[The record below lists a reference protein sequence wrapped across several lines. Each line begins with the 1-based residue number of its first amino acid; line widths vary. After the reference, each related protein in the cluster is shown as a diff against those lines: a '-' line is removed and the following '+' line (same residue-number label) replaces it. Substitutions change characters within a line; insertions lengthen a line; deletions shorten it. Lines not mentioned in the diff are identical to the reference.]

1 MKKNAFVLC
10 LIVLCCQLLAGCAY
24 QSYEKFSDIM
34 QQSDNTFD
42 NHVQQN
48 NPSSDNN
55 SYSPDINNDFTSTP
69 QNFSNNTVYENGI
82 PVVSDIYSLRK
93 LVNDECSKGN
103 FNVSFIYEGDTDELN
118 SINFSDL
125 RSSPST
131 SVSYSGNEYTV
142 EFTPYPGEKISIAY
156 LSGDTSALSND
167 ELEVLEIAELI
178 VDSLKLCSHDP
189 IELEMNI
196 HDLLVETIEY
206 KYSNALINDT
216 ENIPRHMTAIGAILD
231 GSANCQGYAD
241 AFYMLAK
248 MAGFNVGKMAV
259 EAEIGHMV
267 NTIELDGKWY
277 VIDVTFDDPIG
288 KGDNT
293 IPSYSHFNIGRDR
306 CGEYEWNELMEYNP
320 ITEYTDEKF
329 YYFST
334 HYSDYEHNYKKAF
347 DDVEEL
353 CQYVIDEWTD
363 TGRNYFNT
371 MLIDNV
377 MDSSTFTEYLSSA
390 FQNTGR
396 ACSYSIE
403 YNDNKRDTFFTI
415 TIN

>member
-1 MKKNAFVLC
+1 MKKTTYILC

-24 QSYEKFSDIM
+24 QSFHKIP

-42 NHVQQN
+42 NHVQQHDPTFN
-48 NPSSDNN
+48 SNPDSPCINDN
-55 SYSPDINNDFTSTP
+55 FTTDA
-69 QNFSNNTVYENGI
+69 TYEDGI

-93 LVNDECSKGN
+93 LVNEECSKGN
-103 FNVSFIYEGDTDELN
+103 FDVSFIYEGDTDELD

-125 RSSPST
+125 RSSPSI
-131 SVSYSGNEYTV
+131 SVLYSGNKYTLK
-142 EFTPYPGEKISIAY
+142 FTPYPGEKISIAY
-156 LSGDTSALSND
+156 LSGDTSSLTDD

-178 VDSLKLCSHDP
+178 VDSVKLYSSDP

-206 KYSNALINDT
+206 NYSNALIDDHD
-216 ENIPRHMTAIGAILD
+216 NIPRHMTAVGAILD

-241 AFYMLAK
+241 AFYMLAT
-248 MAGFNVGKMAV
+248 MAGFNVGKMSV
-259 EAEIGHMV
+259 EAEIGHMI

-306 CGEYEWNELMEYNP
+306 CDEYEWNELMEYHP

-329 YYFST
+329 YFFST
-334 HYSDYEHNYKKAF
+334 QSSDYEHNYEKAF
-347 DDVEEL
+347 DDAEEL
-353 CQYVIDEWTD
+353 CQYVVDEWTD
-363 TGRNYFNT
+363 TGRNFFNM
-371 MLIDNV
+371 MLKDTV
-377 MDSSTFTEYLSSA
+377 MDSSTFMGYLRSA
-390 FQNTGR
+390 FQNAGR